1 MNTKNLS
8 DLVDR
13 KFIESYP
20 VDDYEILTD
29 TGWEDISAIHK
40 TVPYEKWTI
49 KTKNYKLSAAD
60 THILFNE
67 NLEEIFLKDLNP
79 GNKILTETGPEEV
92 ISIQKTNDIENM
104 FDLSIASDNHRFYSN
119 RYFIS

>member
-8 DLVDR
+8 DQVDR
-13 KFIESYP
+13 KFIETYS

-49 KTKNYKLSAAD
+49 ETTNYKLSAAD

-67 NLEEIFLKDLNP
+67 NLEEVFLKDLKP
-79 GNKILTETGPEEV
+79 GDKILTETGPEEV
-92 ISIQKTNDIENM
+92 ISIQKTNAIESMYDITVE
-104 FDLSIASDNHRFYSN
+104 SENHRFYSN
-119 RYFIS
+119 RYFIP

>member
-8 DLVDR
+8 DQVDR
-13 KFIESYP
+13 KFIESYS

-49 KTKNYKLSAAD
+49 ETKNYKLSAAD

-67 NLEEIFLKDLNP
+67 NLEEVFLKDLKP
-79 GNKILTETGPEEV
+79 GDKILTETESEEV
-92 ISIQKTNDIENM
+92 ISIENNNIEENM
-104 FDLSIASDNHRFYSN
+104 YDITVESENHRFYSN
-119 RYFIS
+119 RYFIT

>member
-8 DLVDR
+8 DLVNR
-13 KFIESYP
+13 KFIESYS

-67 NLEEIFLKDLNP
+67 NLDEVFLKDLKH
-79 GNKILTETGPEEV
+79 GDKILTETGPEEV
-92 ISIQKTNDIENM
+92 ISIENNNIEENM
-104 FDLSIASDNHRFYSN
+104 YDITVESGNHRFYSN
-119 RYFIS
+119 RYFIP